1 MRCVPAV
8 ALAAAICAGGLPA
21 RALVINSIFD
31 STVNGRADAAQI
43 RSAFATA
50 AQAFTSMLDGN
61 ATINIQVS
69 FGRVAGT
76 ALPSTA
82 LGASYD
88 PLFGHFTYGQVA
100 AWLGTRATTSYDRT
114 AITNLGTSSVAGNRF
129 VVPRAEAKALGLLAG
144 NAAGIDGYIG
154 FGATRVWDY
163 VTSDG
168 IAANAYD
175 FTAVAAHE
183 IAEVL
188 GRISGLKSAT
198 PGYATPFDLFRCAGG
213 VGSFSYTAA
222 AYFAFDGC
230 RTNWSNFNNS
240 GSGDRG
246 DWAGTTDV
254 LDVQNAYLQPG
265 RVGHLTQADILA
277 LDVIGWGNRTEAMQG
292 DMAPAGFVA
301 LNLVEDV
308 PEPVP
313 LAVLGVGL
321 VGLGVVRRVRRGR

>member
-1 MRCVPAV
+1 MKRMPAV
-8 ALAAAICAGGLPA
+8 VLGAALCVGGLPA
-21 RALVINSIFD
+21 RALVINPIFD
-31 STVNGRADAAQI
+31 GTVNSRADAGQI
-43 RSAFATA
+43 RSAFAA
-50 AQAFTSMLDGN
+50 AALAYTSMLDGN

-88 PLFGHFTYGQVA
+88 PLYGYFTYGQVV
-100 AWLGTRATTSYDRT
+100 AWLGARATTSYDRT
-114 AITNLGTSSVAGNRF
+114 AIANLGANSVAGNRF
-129 VVPRAEAKALGLLAG
+129 VVPRAEAKALGLIAG

-163 VTSDG
+163 APGDG

-198 PGYATPFDLFRCAGG
+198 PDYATPFDLFRCAGG
-213 VGSFSYTAA
+213 VGSFSYAA
-222 AYFAFDGC
+222 SAYFAFDGC
-230 RTNWSNFNNS
+230 RTNWSNFNYS
-240 GSGDRG
+240 GGGDRG
-246 DWAGTTDV
+246 DWAGATDP
-254 LDVQNAYLQPG
+254 LDVQNAFFQPG
-265 RVGHLTQADILA
+265 RVGRLTQADILA

-292 DMAPAGFVA
+292 GAAPAGYAA
-301 LNLVEDV
+301 LNLVQDI
-308 PEPVP
+308 PEPTP

-321 VGLGVVRRVRRGR
+321 VGLGVLRRVSRAR

>member
-1 MRCVPAV
+1 MKRVPAM
-8 ALAAAICAGGLPA
+8 ALAVAMCAGGLPA
-21 RALVINSIFD
+21 RALVINPLFD
-31 STVNGRADAAQI
+31 SSVNTRADAAQI
-43 RSAFATA
+43 RSAFAAA
-50 AQAFTSMLDGN
+50 AQAYTSMLDGN

-88 PLFGHFTYGQVA
+88 PLYGYFTYGQVVS
-100 AWLGTRATTSYDRT
+100 WLGASATTSYDRT
-114 AITNLGTSSVAGNRF
+114 AVANLGVSSAAGNRF
-129 VVPRAEAKALGLLAG
+129 VVPRAEAKALGLIAG
-144 NAAGIDGYIG
+144 NATGIDGYIG

-163 VTSDG
+163 TPGDG

-198 PGYATPFDLFRCAGG
+198 PSYATAFDLFRCAGG
-213 VGSFSYTAA
+213 VGSFSYAAA

-230 RTNWSNFNNS
+230 RTNWSNFNYS

-265 RVGHLTQADILA
+265 RVGRLTQADILA

-292 DMAPAGFVA
+292 GTAPAAFVA
-301 LNLVEDV
+301 MNLVEDV
-308 PEPVP
+308 PEPAP